1 MKKIFYILLALSII
15 SWKKEK
21 VTDYIVFSG
30 KIDNK
35 ITDHIIISSSN
46 SDYKDTI
53 KVAADGSYSDTLRID
68 NGYHLISH
76 GKIFMRAYFETGTP
90 LSINFDSKNF
100 RETLKFSEKG
110 ALTNNYLLKKAKTD
124 QQLIGD
130 RNAYDNLDEVA
141 FKTKAAQIKTTL
153 IQLLDSTPNL
163 SANYK
168 EKEKRNINYEYI
180 SKLLGF
186 EKSYA
191 YVSKNPDF
199 KVSDGFL
206 PDLSQFDYNNGT
218 DYLFSASYKRIVKS
232 HYKDKASK
240 NLKLKDS
247 KEDIAYL
254 KTVSAISDDTIK
266 NALLFDEA
274 KQGINYTGDLENYYN
289 IFMNASSNQNE
300 KNKITES
307 YTVLKTTTKGK
318 PSPKFV
324 NYENNAGGKTSL
336 DDLKGKYVYIDV
348 WATWCAPC
356 RKEIPF
362 LKEVEKSYHGKNIE
376 FVSISID
383 KKKDHDKWKKM
394 IVDQA
399 LGGIQLLADTD
410 WKSQFVQ
417 DYLIQGIPHF
427 ILLDPNGNIVTP
439 NAPRPS
445 DKELIT
451 LLNGLKIQ

>member
-21 VTDYIVFSG
+21 PIDYIVFSG

-35 ITDHIIISSSN
+35 ISENIVISSSN
-46 SDYKDTI
+46 TDYKDTI

-76 GKIFMRAYFETGTP
+76 GKIFMRAYFEVGTP
-90 LSINFDSKNF
+90 LSINFDSNKF
-100 RETLKFSEKG
+100 RETLNFAEKG
-110 ALTNNYLLKKAKTD
+110 ALVNNYLLKKAKTE
-124 QQLIGD
+124 QEQIGD
-130 RNAYDNLDEVA
+130 RNAYNALDEAA
-141 FKTKAAQIKTTL
+141 FKTKAEQIKTTL
-153 IQLLDSTPNL
+153 LQLIESTPDL

-180 SKLLGF
+180 SKLQSF

-191 YVSKNPDF
+191 YATKNPDF
-199 KVSDGFL
+199 VVSGGFL
-206 PDLSQFDYNNGT
+206 PNLSQFDYNKGE
-218 DYLFSASYKRIVKS
+218 DYLFSSSYKRIVKAY
-232 HYKDKASK
+232 YKNKAS
-240 NLKLKDS
+240 LDPKLKDK

-254 KTVSAISDDTIK
+254 KTISEISDQTIK
-266 NALLFDEA
+266 NSLLFDEA
-274 KQGINYTGDLENYYN
+274 RQGINYTSDLENYYT
-289 IFMNASSNQNE
+289 IFMKASTNQIE

-307 YTVLKTTTKGK
+307 YTILKTTITGK

-324 NYENNAGGKTSL
+324 GYENNAGGKTSL
-336 DDLKGKYVYIDV
+336 DDLKGKYIYIDV

-362 LKEVEKSYHGKNIE
+362 LKEVEKAYHGKNIE
-376 FVSISID
+376 FVSLSID
-383 KKKDHDKWKKM
+383 KQADHDKWKKM

-399 LGGIQLLADTD
+399 LGGIQLLADKD

-427 ILLDPNGNIVTP
+427 ILLDPNGNIVSP

-451 LLNGLKIQ
+451 LFNRLKL